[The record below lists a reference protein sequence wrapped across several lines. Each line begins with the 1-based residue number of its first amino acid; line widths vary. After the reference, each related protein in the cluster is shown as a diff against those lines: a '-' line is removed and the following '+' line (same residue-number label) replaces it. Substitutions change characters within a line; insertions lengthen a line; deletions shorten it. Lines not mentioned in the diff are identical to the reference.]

1 MTMLVKFFFT
11 LLMSYLIG
19 SIPTAYW
26 FGKYLKGLDIR
37 QHGSGNVGATNAFRV
52 LGKGLGTLVLL
63 IDILKGII
71 TTALVADGFGL
82 TEVDQRI
89 ILGIVT
95 VIGHNWT
102 IFLRFKGGKGIATSL
117 GVLLGLMVRIKGLRL
132 AVGLTLSTWIV
143 TFLVTGIVSLASLV
157 AAMALPILMVVTRQ
171 HLELVILGVVLCV
184 FVIYRHRPNLKRLMD
199 GTESRV
205 SLSYRRK
212 SV

>member
-1 MTMLVKFFFT
+1 MLSIAIITV
-11 LLMSYLIG
+11 LSYLVG
-19 SIPTAYW
+19 SIPTAIIVARKVR
-26 FGKYLKGLDIR
+26 GIDIR